1 MADVKKKK
9 KKLESTFINMLV
21 VLGGIAL
28 ISAGLLGFTFTKT
41 KPLIDAVKKQKF
53 EQAIKEVLPP
63 FDKLGKKYVVA
74 GFDRLE
80 LYPAYKGD
88 ALAGTAVKSVTNKGF
103 SGDIWVMVGI
113 TDDGTI
119 FNTSVLDQHETPGLG
134 TKMTPKLVPQVK
146 GKKPASFKLKVKKDG
161 GDVDAI
167 TAATISSRAFL
178 DAVSKAVDAWKK
190 GGKK

>member
-1 MADVKKKK
+1 
-9 KKLESTFINMLV
+9 MLI

-28 ISAGLLGFTFTKT
+28 ISAGLLGFTYTKT

-53 EQAIKEVLPP
+53 ENAIKEVLPP
-63 FDKLGKKYVVA
+63 FDRLGKKYLVK
-74 GFDRLE
+74 GKGNEFDRLE

-134 TKMTPKLVPQVK
+134 TKMTPNLVPQVK
-146 GKKPASFKLKVKKDG
+146 GKNPASYKLKVKKDG

-178 DAVSKAVDAWKK
+178 DAVSKAVGAWKK